1 MPFTN
6 LSQSKLEEA
15 IKSAPLK
22 VKDSNSIRLL
32 FAPTH
37 IDANRPEDQAAIYRN
52 VYGGNF
58 NTLVVI
64 ESYSGELEKKLSI
77 PSNQSF
83 ETSFGTVE
91 VNDKY
96 RNELCDEED
105 DFFISDGG
113 LSDAM
118 SLYTQLMMFQTCQ
131 KDFDVV
137 SVQIG
142 DYDTSIVKELV
153 YALDELFRTRNV
165 LLVFC
170 CDIPSTNTG
179 ELEEL
184 KSLIERNNESALHNY
199 INSNDKRINGARAL
213 MTGVL
218 LARNWDL
225 DIHFLE
231 DSKEAAFIGGFAQI
245 PVSNMVK

>member
-1 MPFTN
+1 MSFTN
-6 LSQSKLEEA
+6 LSQSKLEET
-15 IKSAPLK
+15 IKLAPLK
-22 VKDSNSIRLL
+22 VKGSQSVRLL

-37 IDANRPEDQAAIYRN
+37 IDINRPEDHAAIYRN
-52 VYGGNF
+52 VYNGSF
-58 NTLVVI
+58 DTLVVI
-64 ESYSGELEKKLSI
+64 ESYTGELEKKLSI

-83 ETSFGTVE
+83 ETPYGIVE

-153 YALDELFRTRNV
+153 YALDELFRSRNA

-170 CDIPSTNTG
+170 CDIPSANTG
-179 ELEEL
+179 ELDEL

-199 INSNDKRINGARAL
+199 INSNEKRINGARAF
-213 MTGVL
+213 MTGIL

-231 DSKEAAFIGGFAQI
+231 DSKDTAFIGGYAQI
-245 PVSNMVK
+245 PISDMVQ